1 MNFIVNKI
9 QVPIEEDGLGTYI
22 RALSH
27 KMGISMDRLEII
39 KILSK
44 DLDLKDQT
52 QFYYR
57 MSFAVQVEGN
67 YRNRI
72 GFSIFEESEKE
83 PLPQIQGERP
93 VIVGFG
99 PAGMFAALEFVD
111 RGLKPIIFD
120 RGKKIEERHIDV
132 QNFIRKGQLD
142 ENSNI
147 QFGEGGAGSYSDGKL
162 FSRRNNNTGYV
173 NRVLETFVRFGA
185 DPEIV
190 YISKPHLGTDVL
202 CTIVR
207 NIRNYII
214 ERGAQIHYSTI
225 VDDIIVEN
233 GCAKA
238 VQTQDGTCY
247 TADSIFIATGH
258 SARDTYEMLY
268 KRGVSLE
275 QRPISIGLRIEH
287 PVEEINFFRYGQ
299 KYVNSPH
306 LEAAA
311 YSVNYTNRDIKRG
324 VYTFCMCPGGEVVNA
339 SSEKGHLVVNGMSYS
354 GRDSQYSNG
363 ALVVTC
369 HPSDYYDD
377 HPLAGITL
385 QRKIEKA
392 TYVASKG
399 TWKAPAQRLTDFITN
414 KTSEELPENSFKQGL
429 YPANMR
435 DIFPNFI
442 IEQLESA
449 FAEWQ
454 VTFPHF
460 LTENA
465 VLMAAET
472 RTSSPVRILRNAQY
486 ESISVKNLF
495 PIGEGSGHTG
505 GITSSAADGIKAVFK
520 FIECR
525 YT

>member
-1 MNFIVNKI
+1 MDFIINKI
-9 QVPIEEDGLGTYI
+9 QIPIEDDGLGTYI
-22 RALSH
+22 LALSH
-27 KMGISMDRLEII
+27 KMGVNIERLEII

-44 DLDLKDQT
+44 DLDLRDQS

-57 MSFAVQVEGN
+57 MSFAVRVEGE

-72 GFSIFEESEKE
+72 GFAHFEEQKPEE
-83 PLPQIQGERP
+83 LPQLEGERP
-93 VIVGFG
+93 IIIGFG
-99 PAGMFAALEFVD
+99 PAGMFAALELID

-132 QNFIRKGQLD
+132 QNFIRKGQLN

-202 CTIVR
+202 CSIVR
-207 NIRNYII
+207 NIRNYLL
-214 ERGAQIHYSTI
+214 ERGAEIHYNTVI
-225 VDDIIVEN
+225 KDILIED
-233 GCAKA
+233 GCAQT
-238 VQTQDGTCY
+238 VVTQDDVHY
-247 TADSIFIATGH
+247 SSHAIFLATGH
-258 SARDTYEMLY
+258 SARDTYQMLY
-268 KRGVSLE
+268 DRGVRLE

-287 PVEEINFFRYGQ
+287 PVEEINLFRYGQ
-299 KYVNSPH
+299 KYVNYRQ

-339 SSEKGHLVVNGMSYS
+339 SSEEGHLVVNGMSYS
-354 GRDSQYSNG
+354 GRDSQHSNG
-363 ALVVTC
+363 ALVVSC
-369 HPSDYYDD
+369 HPSDYCDA
-377 HPLAGITL
+377 HPLAGIKL
-385 QRKIEKA
+385 QRKIER
-392 TYVASKG
+392 ASYLASEG
-399 TWKAPAQRLTDFITN
+399 TWKAPAQKLVDFIDN
-414 KTSEELPENSFKQGL
+414 KKSDTLPDNSFKHGL
-429 YPANMR
+429 YPADMR
-435 DIFPNFI
+435 KIFPTFI

-454 VTFPHF
+454 ISFPLF
-460 LTENA
+460 LTKNA

-472 RTSSPVRILRNAQY
+472 RTSSPVRILRDTNY
-486 ESISVKNLF
+486 ESVSVKNLF

-505 GITSSAADGIKAVFK
+505 GITSSAADGVKAVFK
-520 FIECR
+520 FIDLR
-525 YT
+525 YS

>member
-1 MNFIVNKI
+1 MDFIINKI
-9 QVPIEEDGLGTYI
+9 QVPIEDDGLGSYI
-22 RALSH
+22 QALSH
-27 KMGISMDRLEII
+27 KMGVSLDRVQII

-44 DLDLKDQT
+44 DLDLRDQT

-57 MSFAVQVEGN
+57 MSFAVRIEGN

-72 GFSIFEESEKE
+72 GFSVFKEAEAEE
-83 PLPQIQGERP
+83 LPQLQGERP
-93 VIVGFG
+93 IIVGFG

-111 RGLKPIIFD
+111 RGLKPIIFE

-132 QNFIRKGQLD
+132 QKFIRKGLLD

-202 CTIVR
+202 CSIVR
-207 NIRNYII
+207 NIRHYLV
-214 ERGAQIHYSTI
+214 ERGVEIHYSTI
-225 VDDIIVEN
+225 IQDIVIED
-233 GCAKA
+233 GCAQA
-238 VQTQDGTCY
+238 VCTQNGEHY
-247 TADSIFIATGH
+247 TSNAIFVATGH
-258 SARDTYEMLY
+258 SARDTYEMLHE
-268 KRGVSLE
+268 RGVRLE

-287 PVEEINFFRYGQ
+287 PVHEINLFRYGQ
-299 KYVNSPH
+299 KYVDYPQ
-306 LEAAA
+306 LESAA
-311 YSVNYTNRDIKRG
+311 YSVNYTNRDMKRG

-339 SSEKGHLVVNGMSYS
+339 SSEQGHLVVNGMSYS
-354 GRDSQYSNG
+354 GRDSHHSNG

-369 HPSDYYDD
+369 HPTDYCDD
-377 HPLAGITL
+377 HPLAGIKL
-385 QRKIEKA
+385 QRKIERA
-392 TYVASKG
+392 TYLASKG
-399 TWKAPAQRLTDFITN
+399 TWKAPAQKLVDFIN
-414 KTSEELPENSFKQGL
+414 DKPSEDMPENSFKHGL
-429 YPANMR
+429 YPADMR
-435 DIFPNFI
+435 EIFPTFI

-454 VTFPHF
+454 VSFPLF
-460 LTENA
+460 LTNNA

-472 RTSSPVRILRNAQY
+472 RTSSPVRILRDTHY

-505 GITSSAADGIKAVFK
+505 GITSSAADGVKAVYK
-520 FIECR
+520 FVASR
-525 YT
+525 Y